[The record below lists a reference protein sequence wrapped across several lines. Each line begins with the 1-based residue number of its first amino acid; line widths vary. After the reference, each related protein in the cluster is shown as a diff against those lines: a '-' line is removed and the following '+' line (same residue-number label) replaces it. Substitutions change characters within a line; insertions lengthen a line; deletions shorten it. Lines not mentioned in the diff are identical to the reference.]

1 MRLLR
6 GVSGAVAA
14 GVVVLT
20 LVVLGT
26 AVLAGRRGFPGPGGE
41 SLAWHIGLAVVV
53 VAAQVFADRKR
64 GFAAFGGALVV
75 FAAAGWLLWSQW
87 WG

>member
-1 MRLLR
+1 MRLVR
-6 GVSGAVAA
+6 GLSGVVAA
-14 GVVVLT
+14 GVVLLA

-26 AVLAGRRGFPGPGGE
+26 AVLAGQRGFPGPGGE
-41 SLAWHIGLAVVV
+41 SIAWHLVLAVAVVV
-53 VAAQVFADRKR
+53 AQVVADRRHGVAA
-64 GFAAFGGALVV
+64 FAASLAV

>member
-1 MRLLR
+1 M
-6 GVSGAVAA
+6 
-14 GVVVLT
+14 
-20 LVVLGT
+20 VLGT

-41 SLAWHIGLAVVV
+41 SLGWHLAVAVVV
-53 VAAQVFADRKR
+53 VVAQVTADRKR
-64 GFAAFGGALVV
+64 GLAAFGAALVV